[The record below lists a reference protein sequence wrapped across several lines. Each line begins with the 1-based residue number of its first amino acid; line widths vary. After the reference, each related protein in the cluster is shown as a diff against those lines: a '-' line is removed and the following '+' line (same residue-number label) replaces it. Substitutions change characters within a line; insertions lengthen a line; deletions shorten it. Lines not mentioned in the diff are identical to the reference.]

1 MRPFR
6 LTTLLM
12 GVALSVLVA
21 PFPVNRVLADSAE
34 PVQLETGDGA
44 PICNSEGIVV
54 EPQSFATSEGRCPA
68 HALEINRTARAR
80 AFRTP
85 RCWHRFAP
93 ALTERPPLSHA
104 GAFWNHRSRTR
115 LPHASLKVDTLFP
128 TDLGGPGPDDTRGL
142 SHYGHLRA

>member
-1 MRPFR
+1 MPCTCIRNQP
-6 LTTLLM
+6 
-12 GVALSVLVA
+12 
-21 PFPVNRVLADSAE
+21 
-34 PVQLETGDGA
+34 DGA
-44 PICNSEGIVV
+44 S
-54 EPQSFATSEGRCPA
+54 
-68 HALEINRTARAR
+68 AR

-128 TDLGGPGPDDTRGL
+128 TDVGGPGPDDTRGL